1 MVTGWVKTIDE
12 KWYFFDNYKT
22 INEGSMVTGWR
33 LISGAWYYFA
43 QDGIMLVD
51 CVTPDGYKVGSDG
64 KWIQQE
70 N

>member
-1 MVTGWVKTIDE
+1 
-12 KWYFFDNYKT
+12 
-22 INEGSMVTGWR
+22 MVTGWR

-51 CVTPDGYKVGSDG
+51 CVTPDGYKVGTDG